1 LTIKFSPAQQ
11 AFLQEVRQPEAEIDV
26 AKAALYIAQ
35 EEFTNL
41 DIGKYLR
48 QIDELAAAVARNF
61 HEKSYPLKTIENI
74 NNYLYGEL
82 GYRGNQEDYY
92 DPRNSFLNEVIDR
105 RTGIPITL
113 AVVYLEIAR
122 RLDFPMVGIGMPGH
136 FLIRPDFED
145 VGIFVDVF
153 HQGEIL
159 FEQDCLELLR
169 KMYQQPL
176 PSLPPEFLVPVT
188 SKQLLARML
197 TNLKFIYLQ
206 QNDLAKALA
215 AVERILLI
223 FPEDLGELRDRGII
237 HTQLGNFFA
246 ATFDLET
253 YLEQVP
259 YGTDTAKIRQLLAQI
274 RQQAEE

>member
-1 LTIKFSPAQQ
+1 LSIIFSPARQ
-11 AFLQEVRQPEAEIDV
+11 AFLHEIRQSEAEIDV

-35 EEFTNL
+35 EELPSLDVELYLAQL
-41 DIGKYLR
+41 DIWGA
-48 QIDELAAAVARNF
+48 EVAENLPS
-61 HEKSYPLKTIENI
+61 ESYPLKTIKYI
-74 NNYLYGEL
+74 NKYIYEEL

-113 AVVYLEIAR
+113 AVIYLEIAR
-122 RLDFPMVGIGMPGH
+122 RVNFPMVGIGMPGH

-145 VGIFVDVF
+145 VGVFVDVF

-176 PSLPPEFLVPVT
+176 PSLPPECLAPIA

-197 TNLKFIYLQ
+197 TNLKVIYIQ
-206 QNDLAKALA
+206 QNDLNRALG
-215 AVERILLI
+215 AVERILLL
-223 FPEDLGELRDRGII
+223 FPDSLGELRDRGII
-237 HTQLGNFFA
+237 QAELGNFSTA
-246 ATFDLET
+246 ILDLET
-253 YLEQVP
+253 YLERVP
-259 YGTDTAKIRQLLAQI
+259 YGTDTATIKRLLEQI
-274 RQQAEE
+274 RGKLT

>member
-1 LTIKFSPAQQ
+1 MKFSLARQ
-11 AFLQEVRQPEAEIDV
+11 AFLHEIRQPEAEIDV

-35 EEFTNL
+35 EEFPSLDVDRYLIQL
-41 DIGKYLR
+41 DIWAAEVGKTLLP
-48 QIDELAAAVARNF
+48 E
-61 HEKSYPLKTIENI
+61 SYPLKTIKHI
-74 NNYLYGEL
+74 NKYLYDEL
-82 GYRGNQEDYY
+82 GYRGNQADYY
-92 DPRNSFLNEVIDR
+92 DPRNSFLNQVIDR

-122 RLDFPMVGIGMPGH
+122 RVNFPMVGIGMPGH
-136 FLIRPDFED
+136 FLIRPEFED

-176 PSLPPEFLVPVT
+176 PSLPPEFLAPVT

-197 TNLKFIYLQ
+197 TNLKVIYIQ
-206 QNDLAKALA
+206 RNDLTKALGS
-215 AVERILLI
+215 VERILLL
-223 FPEDLGELRDRGII
+223 FPDALGELRDRGII
-237 HTQLGNFFA
+237 HTQLGNFSA
-246 ATFDLET
+246 ATLDLET

-259 YGTDTAKIRQLLAQI
+259 YGTDTAKIRQLLAEI
-274 RQQAEE
+274 RQKSEE